1 MNPHIMAKLQTIKQ
15 SYIFNVEMKHKMEAV
30 IQTLK
35 NDLLRLE
42 NSPKTPLTDL
52 LIKKKLIEIDIEK
65 LMLDTHKQSYL
76 NSDIEL
82 LFQIAKEV
90 EKST

>member
-1 MNPHIMAKLQTIKQ
+1 MSRLQNMKQ
-15 SYIFNVEMKHKMEAV
+15 TYICNLEIKHKLEAV

-35 NDLLRLE
+35 DDLLRLE

-82 LFQIAKEV
+82 LFQVAKEV